1 MRKPL
6 PCESC
11 IIFPICRSVYIK
23 HKPSKKDFIR
33 YNNFLT
39 GNDLKFLRSLMSKC
53 SIIKK
58 YFNDYLKSETF
69 YYRRRLLLDYY
80 ETQIEESE

>member
-11 IIFPICRSVYIK
+11 IIFPICRSIYIK

-39 GNDLKFLRSLMSKC
+39 GNDMRFLKSLKSKC
-53 SIIKK
+53 SIINQ
-58 YFNDYLKSETF
+58 YFNNYLKTETF
-69 YYRRRLLLDYY
+69 YYRRKLIIDYF
-80 ETQIEESE
+80 EIPIEESE